1 MENTNKIYQKDYIT
15 IFFLSILILLFKWTY
30 SFSFFNEDIT
40 LRIINDTGDNAYYP
54 LIKSFSEFIFNPGFS
69 VHYDDLKIVSF
80 PILSLIINALFYKVF
95 GDYSFIILEFISV
108 FLFILIFF
116 YILIEV
122 QIDKVKAIFFSLFLL
137 LINKFL
143 ILFSSFD
150 LYFIE
155 ILRLNFESF
164 YSLRF
169 PRPII
174 TNLFLYAFIY
184 FLIKF
189 YKSKNNSFN
198 YIIILSI
205 LMGISLNSF
214 FYHAINEFFALLIV
228 LLYKFKLNLFKEI
241 INNNKK
247 VIYSVIIGTFFIS
260 IFIAQI
266 SFSENDYVERLGI
279 FEVNNLQKSVLSNY
293 LFNLIIKKEFLILFI
308 LNSSI
313 FLFVKNR
320 ATSVFYFVYISS
332 IISSFFIFNISTKGI
347 DYYHFI
353 NFIIIHGVLNLIM
366 FLIYFISKIKFSKI
380 NQKISTY
387 IYSISIFVIIIF
399 TNFTDVSNYKYQYNE
414 IKTEREKQQELVNF
428 IKNTELFKDKEIE
441 IFNMNYKLSIWL
453 ILNDYKNFSI
463 LPVSFWTSKN
473 NKILENELNSTSNFF
488 NININEFNELIS
500 NKKKTW
506 RFKNDFVYNFFGR
519 QYLANNLTHADK
531 DLNQYTNEEIELIN
545 KNNLLISHQ
554 VVIPKNELIRLEN
567 NFLNSKDKITP
578 KIIILNKNSVYPF
591 SNIPATFCS
600 IFDNQNYEIYSLKSY
615 KVCK

>member
-1 MENTNKIYQKDYIT
+1 
-15 IFFLSILILLFKWTY
+15 
-30 SFSFFNEDIT
+30 
-40 LRIINDTGDNAYYP
+40 
-54 LIKSFSEFIFNPGFS
+54 
-69 VHYDDLKIVSF
+69 
-80 PILSLIINALFYKVF
+80 
-95 GDYSFIILEFISV
+95 
-108 FLFILIFF
+108 
-116 YILIEV
+116 
-122 QIDKVKAIFFSLFLL
+122 
-137 LINKFL
+137 
-143 ILFSSFD
+143 
-150 LYFIE
+150 
-155 ILRLNFESF
+155 
-164 YSLRF
+164 
-169 PRPII
+169 
-174 TNLFLYAFIY
+174 
-184 FLIKF
+184 
-189 YKSKNNSFN
+189 
-198 YIIILSI
+198 
-205 LMGISLNSF
+205 
-214 FYHAINEFFALLIV
+214 
-228 LLYKFKLNLFKEI
+228 
-241 INNNKK
+241 
-247 VIYSVIIGTFFIS
+247 
-260 IFIAQI
+260 
-266 SFSENDYVERLGI
+266 
-279 FEVNNLQKSVLSNY
+279 
-293 LFNLIIKKEFLILFI
+293 
-308 LNSSI
+308 
-313 FLFVKNR
+313 
-320 ATSVFYFVYISS
+320 
-332 IISSFFIFNISTKGI
+332 
-347 DYYHFI
+347 
-353 NFIIIHGVLNLIM
+353 M

-488 NININEFNELIS
+488 NININEFKELIS

-554 VVIPKNELIRLEN
+554 IVIPKNELIRLEN